1 MATRKQTS
9 QKGAIKFSIDK
20 VIANTNSSDVSYL
33 ELGDELK
40 NINNDNI
47 QSKLQQ
53 LGSGNTIDRGIRNK
67 NRNGQDKQRKTTDS
81 RHGRVTKKPRFL
93 SG

>member
-1 MATRKQTS
+1 MQSDNGIQRICYYNRNKSDTSFNSFLATRKQTS

-20 VIANTNSSDVSYL
+20 VIANINSSGVSYL

-47 QSKLQQ
+47 QSKLKQ
-53 LGSGNTIDRGIRNK
+53 LGNCNII
-67 NRNGQDKQRKTTDS
+67 S
-81 RHGRVTKKPRFL
+81 R
-93 SG
+93 